1 MSCKKQEI
9 LNPVSKKCV
18 KLKSEVGKVILHYE
32 KLAGLIDESFVEEEV
47 DNSFYDI
54 IKGKREGEGMT
65 KFELLQYLSDL
76 TLKSD
81 ECIEL
86 KKKFP
91 LLKSI
96 EPTTN
101 IDPIQYLLED
111 CLNEQAQ
118 RGQLFETIWD
128 IFIKLGFSKFGKDY
142 YHILN
147 NVNIERL
154 EEQYLE
160 DAKLLKG
167 IKYMKYADY
176 FGKKCISG
184 NSTGVSDI
192 SLKHKNIKIND
203 TEACEDVSTTED
215 GKDDSTTRVDIPEAK
230 KQDTI
235 YISCK
240 YYLDDSKKRITDYDL
255 QNILSLIKN
264 KYKTEIDSGKELPD
278 FTIYLFVKDKKKV
291 IDVINNSNKSSEYLR
306 KNIKSENIWDLDD
319 LKEVYW
325 NFYNFMNTFRKHND
339 ILNENIYK
347 IAIGETVSDT
357 KDHIGSKPEYLKL
370 RFHQEYAIAKSLQNI
385 GEQTVKMLNR
395 ITKKIRPVTRPEH
408 NITQVWGMIPRS
420 GKTYIAGGFLREYS
434 KKYTKE
440 KCKALIITSAPT
452 ETKSQ
457 WLELFNFADFKGW
470 LVKVIDAKQ
479 IDYTDYDEKQNLVYI
494 ASKQYL
500 DTKIKD
506 KTNEDDE
513 TEAEIPN
520 TKLQKL
526 VKLSKDIKF
535 NVIIF
540 DENHLGGT
548 TKLAKQTLDRFG
560 ENANK
565 LLLTATFNKSID
577 KFDIPLEHLITW
589 DLNDLALCKQL
600 EEPRKLTELV
610 EKHIS
615 DEKIIKE
622 ILLNSYGIN
631 YDYYTGKKDTTY
643 NILENYYTIKGVDG
657 IKFIEELYKSENA
670 KKLWDDLYIY
680 PDIKVLLNGYDIDIL
695 KLIEHSNDS
704 EDIKIKCKHLCKD
717 LTESVKINNGLM
729 NEQRSKMNVFTETYK
744 QFPDIHFIGLSFD
757 NTKLKEIL
765 EAKIET
771 KSNTKY
777 TFSMS
782 DIFKTSAKGEGFE
795 IPEAIDKL
803 LEQIAGGVS
812 IPYQKSLYNSIR
824 KISSKY
830 GSRTFQD
837 DHHFTS
843 QLWFI
848 PFGKTDATIKKVSA
862 ALKKKLELHQEFKK
876 YDILSLYDDD
886 VKKSTDIKQTIKK
899 AEKDAKQKNKKKG
912 LIILSGS
919 KLNVGVSLK
928 CVDIVFLM
936 NDVISYDTI
945 YQSMFRSLTESINK
959 KVGFIVDLNPIRMI
973 TAIYKYSNKSKIN
986 QESQTVTLKKNIRN
1000 MLFYIDDHLF
1010 EYEDNIERSNKII
1023 QIINDINKNNPNLR
1037 ISLIE
1042 KKLTDYID
1050 DIEFTSENIEFLKRL
1065 YEDAKDIIDDDKRNR
1080 IKLIDN
1086 YEETTTIIDK
1096 LSNGNETDQS
1106 INAVVKRTMEPRE
1119 VQRHKVKNIGL
1130 IIIPFIKLFVIL
1142 SIDDKT
1148 SMDLISMYKY
1158 VTSPTMVPILLDKL
1172 DKWGIGDKERFFKEF
1187 GHVIKTIC
1195 DSSEEQF
1202 INNAILNMSQH
1213 IIAISQNSENI
1224 SKQRSFEGGSNSKLS
1239 YILNN
1244 IQKINIGYK
1253 QFHDTLVK
1261 LKMCNNT
1268 EQTSNMYIINYLNK
1282 FDYLF

>member
-1 MSCKKQEI
+1 MSCNKQEI

-32 KLAGLIDESFVEEEV
+32 KLAGTIDESLIEEEV
-47 DNSFYDI
+47 DNSFYDT
-54 IKGKREGEGMT
+54 IKGKVKGEGMT

-76 TLKSD
+76 SLKSA
-81 ECIEL
+81 ECKEL
-86 KKKFP
+86 KKKYP

-96 EPTTN
+96 DITTN
-101 IDPIQYLLED
+101 IEPIQYLLEE

-147 NVNIERL
+147 NVNIERFD
-154 EEQYLE
+154 EQYLE
-160 DAKLLKG
+160 DSKLPND
-167 IKYMKYADY
+167 IRYMKYDEY
-176 FGKKCISG
+176 FEKKCISG

-192 SLKHKNIKIND
+192 SLKHKDIKINNA
-203 TEACEDVSTTED
+203 EACED
-215 GKDDSTTRVDIPEAK
+215 DSTSRVDIDINSNDSDIPDVK

-278 FTIYLFVKDKKKV
+278 FTIYLFVKDKQKV

-306 KNIKSENIWDLDD
+306 KNIKLENIWDLDD

-325 NFYNFMNTFRKHND
+325 KFYNFMNTFRKNND
-339 ILNENIYK
+339 VLNENTFK
-347 IAIGETVSDT
+347 IAIGEITNSEKT
-357 KDHIGSKPEYLKL
+357 IGKNPEYLKL
-370 RFHQEYAIAKSLQNI
+370 RFHQEYAIQKSLQNI
-385 GEQTVKMLNR
+385 GEQTVKVVNK
-395 ITKKIRPVTRPEH
+395 ITKRIRDVIRPQN

-420 GKTYIAGGFLREYS
+420 GKTYIAGGFLKEYS
-434 KKYTKE
+434 KIYNTKGP
-440 KCKALIITSAPT
+440 CKALIITSAPT
-452 ETKSQ
+452 ETKEQ
-457 WLELFNFADFKGW
+457 WMELFKFADFKGW
-470 LVKVIDAKQ
+470 HVKVIEAKT
-479 IDYTDYDEKQNLVYI
+479 IDNEIEIMQKYNGKQNLVYI

-500 DTKIKD
+500 DTKI
-506 KTNEDDE
+506 ESE
-513 TEAEIPN
+513 SESESEIESEIEIPN

-526 VKLSKDIKF
+526 VKLSKNINF

-548 TKLAKQTLDRFG
+548 TKLSKQTLDRFG

-577 KFDIPLEHLITW
+577 KFNILPEHLITW

-600 EEPRKLTELV
+600 EEPKNLTELV
-610 EKHIS
+610 ENHII
-615 DEKIIKE
+615 DEKIIKD

-680 PDIKVLLNGYDIDIL
+680 PDIKVLLNGYGIDIL
-695 KLIEHSNDS
+695 NLIDNSNDS
-704 EDIKIKCKHLCKD
+704 EDIKIKCNLLCKD
-717 LTESVKINNGLM
+717 LTESVKINNELM

-744 QFPDIHFIGLSFD
+744 KFPDIHFIGLSFD

-782 DIFKTSAKGEGFE
+782 DIFKPSKKDEEFE

-824 KISSKY
+824 KVSSKY
-830 GSRTFQD
+830 GSRTLQD
-837 DHHFTS
+837 GHFTS

-862 ALKKKLELHQEFKK
+862 ALKKKLELHQEFKH
-876 YDILSLYDDD
+876 YDILSLYDEKIKDS
-886 VKKSTDIKQTIKK
+886 KDIKQLIKK
-899 AEKDAKQKNKKKG
+899 AEKEAKLKKPKKDG

-919 KLNVGVSLK
+919 KLKVGVSLK

-973 TAIYKYSNKSKIN
+973 DAIYKYSNKSRIN
-986 QESQTVTLKKNIRN
+986 KESPLTDKELIQIKKNIRN

-1010 EYEDNIERSNKII
+1010 EYEDSIERSNKII
-1023 QIINDINKNNPNLR
+1023 QIIKDINNNNPNLK
-1037 ISLIE
+1037 SGHIE
-1042 KKLTDYID
+1042 KQLIMSID
-1050 DIEFTSENIEFLKRL
+1050 NIEFTSNNIEFLKQL
-1065 YEDAKDIIDDDKRNR
+1065 YEEVKDIIDDDKKNR
-1080 IKLIDN
+1080 IKFTDKH
-1086 YEETTTIIDK
+1086 EESLNIIEK
-1096 LSNGNETDQS
+1096 LSNGNETDQG
-1106 INAVVKRTMEPRE
+1106 NNTVVKRTIQPRE
-1119 VQRHKVKNIGL
+1119 VQNHKIKNIGL
-1130 IIIPFIKLFVIL
+1130 IIIPFIQLFVIL

-1158 VTSPTMVPILLDKL
+1158 VTTSTMPILLDKL
-1172 DKWGIGDKERFFKEF
+1172 DKWGISDKERFLKEF

-1213 IIAISQNSENI
+1213 IIAIAQNSDNI
-1224 SKQRSFEGGSNSKLS
+1224 SKERPLEGGSNSKLS

-1244 IQKINIGYK
+1244 I
-1253 QFHDTLVK
+1253 
-1261 LKMCNNT
+1261 
-1268 EQTSNMYIINYLNK
+1268 
-1282 FDYLF
+1282 